1 MQEGRGA
8 VSMDGSP
15 VNSRWRDFEDS
26 GGTGGKR
33 TSGAR
38 GGERQEVGGRREE
51 VEGFAGPCGGK
62 EGWGGEREEER

>member
-38 GGERQEVGGRREE
+38 GGERQEVGGRRE
-51 VEGFAGPCGGK
+51 
-62 EGWGGEREEER
+62 